1 MLTQNLEYNNE
12 NVVEK
17 LTKKLFANSNEELI
31 ECVKNSKLVI
41 DSLNT
46 FFNSLINLF
55 HFQRLKIAYQITV

>member
-12 NVVEK
+12 SVVER
-17 LTKKLFANSNEELI
+17 LTKKLFANPNEELI

-41 DSLNT
+41 NFLNP